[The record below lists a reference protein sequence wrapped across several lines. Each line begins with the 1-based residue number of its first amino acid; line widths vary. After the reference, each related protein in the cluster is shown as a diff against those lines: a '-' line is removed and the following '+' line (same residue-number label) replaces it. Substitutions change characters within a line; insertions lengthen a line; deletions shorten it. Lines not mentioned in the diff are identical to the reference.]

1 MLGVFRRFLNVS
13 LQANDNEI
21 ADWNTVDQLKFNPKL
36 ETVYLERNPL
46 ARDVQYRMKLKLAI
60 PWLKKIDAT
69 LCTS

>member
-1 MLGVFRRFLNVS
+1 LKVRWFLILS
-13 LQANDNEI
+13 QQANDNDI
-21 ADWNTVDQLKFNPKL
+21 ADWHTVDQLKFNPKL

-46 ARDVQYRMKLKLAI
+46 AKDVQYRMKLKLAI